1 MNLFPVITR
10 ELQVQARQASTNRMR
25 WIAAGAVML
34 IWCFL
39 MTMGNRA
46 SPHERAQVIFIAIGI
61 VCLGYVMMA
70 GIFQTADCISEERRE
85 GTLGLLFLTDLKGY
99 DVVLGKLASSSLHSF
114 YTFLAVVPVMALP
127 LLMGGM
133 TVGEFW
139 RVMLVLLVTLFLS
152 LSVGMLIS
160 SVSRDSRGAMSGTFL
175 VMLVLAG
182 VMPLLW
188 LWSVSGNILRTGEE
202 RFLWLS
208 PPHAFKCAFDNF
220 YSGGRGAQNFWSSV
234 LTMLGIGMSCLLGA
248 SLLLPRVWQESGE
261 VTRAKRIW
269 NRRLFANW
277 AQQRAKVAGQLLRDA
292 RPFLWLATRDG
303 RPRAMAHWVF
313 ILLTPAWIYL
323 YATVLLLEKRAMNG
337 VYVPILI
344 LVTYGMHLILK
355 CLVAAEA
362 SRRFSEDRAS
372 GALEL
377 LLVTPLRPAEIVAS
391 QFRGV
396 WLSFRWCFL
405 VLTLMNLA
413 LLACVLSQDMFG
425 SGCEPRRVFTVMCIG
440 GLLLLFVDGYALINV
455 GMWTAMTTKRH
466 ARAFMATVM
475 RVLLTPWLAVVFFFF
490 LGMVGAYGSANGT
503 PEVIVTLWFVLGG
516 VVSFIAA
523 GTAASNLD
531 KHFREIASLGKL
543 EMPPPV
549 SDLADR

>member
-1 MNLFPVITR
+1 MNFLPVITR

-25 WIAAGAVML
+25 WLAAGAVML

-39 MTMGNRA
+39 MMMGNRA
-46 SPHERAQVIFIAIGI
+46 SPHERAQIIFIAMGV

-70 GIFQTADCISEERRE
+70 GIFQTADCISEEKRE

-139 RVMLVLLVTLFLS
+139 RVTLVLVVTLFLS
-152 LSVGMLIS
+152 LSVGMFIS
-160 SVSRDSRGAMSGTFL
+160 SVSRDARGAMSGTFL

-188 LWSVSGNILRTGEE
+188 LWSASGNVLRVGEQ
-202 RFLWLS
+202 RFLWPS
-208 PPHAFKCAFDNF
+208 PPHAFMCAFDNF
-220 YSGGRGAQNFWSSV
+220 YSGWRGVQTFWKSV
-234 LTMLGIGMSCLLGA
+234 MTIFGIGVSCLVVA
-248 SLLLPRVWQESGE
+248 TLLLPRMWQESGE
-261 VTRAKRIW
+261 GSREKRRWLRRPFASWAK
-269 NRRLFANW
+269 
-277 AQQRAKVAGQLLRDA
+277 QRAEVAGQLLRDS
-292 RPFLWLATRDG
+292 RPFLWLASRDG
-303 RPRAMAHWVF
+303 RPRAMAHWAF
-313 ILLTPAWIYL
+313 ILLTPAWVYL
-323 YATVLLLEKRAMNG
+323 YAMVLNLGSLAMNG
-337 VYVPILI
+337 VYVPILFF
-344 LVTYGMHLILK
+344 LTYGMHLILK
-355 CLVAAEA
+355 CMVAAEA

-405 VLTLMNLA
+405 TLTLVNLA
-413 LLACVLSQDMFG
+413 SLAWVFGADILG
-425 SGCEPRRVFTVMCIG
+425 SGGEPQRVFTVICVG
-440 GLLLLFVDGYALINV
+440 GLMMLFVDGYALINV
-455 GMWTAMTTKRH
+455 GMWTAMTKKRH
-466 ARAFMATVM
+466 ARAFMATTM
-475 RVLLTPWLAVVFFFF
+475 RVLLAPWLAVVFFFF
-490 LGMVGAYGSANGT
+490 LGMVGAYGGRNGA

-523 GTAASNLD
+523 GTAASKLD
-531 KHFREIASLGKL
+531 QHFREIASLGKV
-543 EMPPPV
+543 ETQPPMPA
-549 SDLADR
+549 STN

>member
-1 MNLFPVITR
+1 MNFLPVITR

-34 IWCFL
+34 IWCLL
-39 MTMGNRA
+39 MTVGNNA
-46 SPHERAQVIFIAIGI
+46 SPHERAQVIFVAISV
-61 VCLGYVMMA
+61 VCLGYVMLA
-70 GIFQTADCISEERRE
+70 GVFQTADCISEERRE

-99 DVVLGKLASSSLHSF
+99 DVVLGKLASTSLHSF

-139 RVMLVLLVTLFLS
+139 RVVLVLVATLFLS

-160 SVSRDSRGAMSGTFL
+160 SVSRDSRGAMSITFL

-188 LWSVSGNILRTGEE
+188 LWSVSGNAPRSGEE
-202 RFLWLS
+202 RLLWPS
-208 PPHAFKCAFDNF
+208 PPHAFLCAFDDS
-220 YSGGRGAQNFWSSV
+220 YSFGRGARTYLNSV
-234 LTMLGIGMSCLLGA
+234 LTMLTIALSCLLA
-248 SLLLPRVWQESGE
+248 ACVLLPRVWQESGKG
-261 VTRAKRIW
+261 TRTKRLW
-269 NRRLFANW
+269 NLWLFENW
-277 AQQRAKVAGQLLRDA
+277 AKQRAKTAGQSMRDSS
-292 RPFLWLATRDG
+292 PFLWLTTRDG
-303 RPRAMAHWVF
+303 RPRALAHWTF
-313 ILLTPAWIYL
+313 LILTPVWIYL
-323 YATVLLLEKRAMNG
+323 YATIFVLDNRARNGAEFPILLL
-337 VYVPILI
+337 L
-344 LVTYGMHLILK
+344 TYALHLILK

-405 VLTLMNLA
+405 TLTLMNLA
-413 LLACVLSQDMFG
+413 LLAWVNSTEAFG
-425 SGCEPRRVFTVMCIG
+425 SNSTASMMFSLTMAG
-440 GLLLLFVDGYALINV
+440 GLAVLLVDGFALINV

-466 ARAFMATVM
+466 ARAFLSTTM
-475 RVLLTPWLAVVFFFF
+475 RVMLAPVLCVVLFFILGNAGAFNGMNSPQAALVAWFF
-490 LGMVGAYGSANGT
+490 
-503 PEVIVTLWFVLGG
+503 IGG
-516 VVSFIAA
+516 VVSFIAG
-523 GTAASNLD
+523 GTAAANLSL
-531 KHFREIASLGKL
+531 HFREIASLGKV
-543 EMPPPV
+543 ESPPPV
-549 SDLADR
+549 TEVTV

>member
-1 MNLFPVITR
+1 MNFLPVITR
-10 ELQVQARQASTNRMR
+10 ELQVQARQSVTNRMR

-34 IWCFL
+34 IWCLL
-39 MTMGNRA
+39 MTMGDRS
-46 SPHERAQVIFIAIGI
+46 SPHERAQLIFIAIGV

-70 GIFQTADCISEERRE
+70 GVFLTADCISEERRE

-99 DVVLGKLASSSLHSF
+99 DVVLGKLASTSLHSF

-139 RVMLVLLVTLFLS
+139 RVILVLVVTLFLS
-152 LSVGMLIS
+152 LSVGMFIS
-160 SVSRDSRGAMSGTFL
+160 SVSRDARGAMSITFF
-175 VMLVLAG
+175 VMIVLGG

-188 LWSVSGNILRTGEE
+188 LWSVSGNVLRTGEE
-202 RFLWLS
+202 RFLLPS
-208 PPHAFKCAFDNF
+208 PPNAFMRAFEN
-220 YSGGRGAQNFWSSV
+220 YYTGGRGAREFWNSV
-234 LTMLGIGMSCLLGA
+234 LTMLTIGTSCLVA
-248 SLLLPRVWQESGE
+248 ACVLLPRVWQETGE
-261 VTRAKRIW
+261 GVRTKRIW
-269 NRRLFANW
+269 DRRLFENW
-277 AQQRAKVAGQLLRDA
+277 AKQRAKAAGQLLRDA

-303 RPRAMAHWVF
+303 RPRALANWAF
-313 ILLTPAWIYL
+313 LLLTPVWIYL
-323 YATVLLLEKRAMNG
+323 YSMVHLHQSRAMNAA
-337 VYVPILI
+337 YAPILFF
-344 LVTYGMHLILK
+344 LTYGMHLILK

-405 VLTLMNLA
+405 TLTLMNVAALA
-413 LLACVLSQDMFG
+413 WVNFSQAFASNNSALEMF
-425 SGCEPRRVFTVMCIG
+425 SLMFAG
-440 GLLLLFVDGYALINV
+440 GLVMLFVDGFALINV

-466 ARAFMATVM
+466 ARAFMSTMM
-475 RVLLTPWLAVVFFFF
+475 RVMLPPVVALVLIFFLAASGAFRGSGSEQVVLVGWLA
-490 LGMVGAYGSANGT
+490 
-503 PEVIVTLWFVLGG
+503 IGG

-523 GTAASNLD
+523 GTAAANLSQ
-531 KHFREIASLGKL
+531 HFREIASLGKVEL
-543 EMPPPV
+543 KNPI
-549 SDLADR
+549 SGF

>member
-39 MTMGNRA
+39 MTIGNRA
-46 SPHERAQVIFIAIGI
+46 SPHERAQVIFVAIGV

-70 GIFQTADCISEERRE
+70 GVFQTADCISEERRE

-139 RVMLVLLVTLFLS
+139 RVTLVLVVTLLLS
-152 LSVGMLIS
+152 LSVGMFIS
-160 SVSRDSRGAMSGTFL
+160 SVSRDVRGAMSGTFL

-182 VMPLLW
+182 IMPLLW
-188 LWSVSGNILRTGEE
+188 VLSVSGNLRSGYEYV
-202 RFLWLS
+202 LWPS
-208 PPHAFKCAFDNF
+208 PPHAFRCAFDNY
-220 YSGGRGAQNFWSSV
+220 YSGGRGAQNFWNSV
-234 LTMLGIGMSCLLGA
+234 MTMMAIATSCLFA
-248 SLLLPRVWQESGE
+248 ACVLLPRVWQDSGE
-261 VTRAKRIW
+261 VTRSKRIW
-269 NRRLFANW
+269 NRRLFENW
-277 AQQRAKVAGQLLRDA
+277 AKQRAKLAGQLMRDS

-303 RPRAMAHWVF
+303 RPLALAHWAF
-313 ILLTPAWIYL
+313 FLLTPAWVYL
-323 YATVLLLEKRAMNG
+323 YAVIFNLGSRAMNG
-337 VYVPILI
+337 AYVPILI
-344 LVTYGMHLILK
+344 LLTYGMHLILK

-405 VLTLMNLA
+405 TLTLMNLA
-413 LLACVLSQDMFG
+413 SLAWVLGADIFG
-425 SGCEPRRVFTVMCIG
+425 SNNEPQRVFTLICVG
-440 GLLLLFVDGYALINV
+440 GLVMLFVDGYALINV

-466 ARAFMATVM
+466 ARAFLATAM
-475 RVLLTPWLAVVFFFF
+475 RVLMLPWLAIVFFFF
-490 LGMVGAYGSANGT
+490 MGTVGAIGGGRGT
-503 PEVIVTLWFVLGG
+503 AEAMIVLWFILGG

-531 KHFREIASLGKL
+531 QCFREIASVGKV
-543 EMPPPV
+543 ESRSPMPAPTD
-549 SDLADR
+549 S

>member
-1 MNLFPVITR
+1 MNFLPVITR

-39 MTMGNRA
+39 MTLGNRA
-46 SPHERAQVIFIAIGI
+46 SPHERAQVIFIAISV

-114 YTFLAVVPVMALP
+114 CTFLAVVPVMALP
-127 LLMGGM
+127 LLMGDM

-139 RVMLVLLVTLFLS
+139 RVTLVLVVTLFLS
-152 LSVGMLIS
+152 LSVGMFIS
-160 SVSRDSRGAMSGTFL
+160 SVSRDSRGAMSITFL

-188 LWSVSGNILRTGEE
+188 LLSVWGNLRGGYEFILWT
-202 RFLWLS
+202 S
-208 PPHAFKCAFDNF
+208 PTHAFKCAVDNF
-220 YSGGRGAQNFWSSV
+220 YSGGRGAQNFWNSV
-234 LTMLGIGMSCLLGA
+234 LTMVGIGTGCLVAA
-248 SLLLPRVWQESGE
+248 SALLPRVWQESGE
-261 VTRAKRIW
+261 STREKRIW
-269 NRRLFANW
+269 LRRPFANW
-277 AQQRAKVAGQLLRDA
+277 AKQRAKAAGQRVRDS
-292 RPFLWLATRDG
+292 RPFIWLATRDG
-303 RPRAMAHWVF
+303 RPRAMAHSAF
-313 ILLTPAWIYL
+313 LLLTPVWGYM
-323 YATVLLLEKRAMNG
+323 YAMILGLGSRAMNS
-337 VYVPILI
+337 VHVPILV
-344 LVTYGMHLILK
+344 LLTYGMHLILK

-377 LLVTPLRPAEIVAS
+377 LLVTPLRPAEVVAS

-405 VLTLMNLA
+405 GLTLLN
-413 LLACVLSQDMFG
+413 
-425 SGCEPRRVFTVMCIG
+425 
-440 GLLLLFVDGYALINV
+440 LLLLAWVLEMDMLGRGGEPQTVFSIIFVGGLVMLFLDAYALINV
-455 GMWTAMTTKRH
+455 GMWTAMTKKRH
-466 ARAFMATVM
+466 TRAFMATVM
-475 RVLLTPWLAVVFFFF
+475 RVLLAPWLAVVFFFF
-490 LGMVGAYGSANGT
+490 LGMVGAYGGVNAK
-503 PEVIVTLWFVLGG
+503 PEVIVSSWFVLGG

-531 KHFREIASLGKL
+531 KHFGEIASLGKV
-543 EMPPPV
+543 ETQPPMPAP
-549 SDLADR
+549 AD

>member
-1 MNLFPVITR
+1 MNFLPVITR

-39 MTMGNRA
+39 MTIGNHA
-46 SPHERAQVIFIAIGI
+46 SPHERAQVIFIAIGV

-114 YTFLAVVPVMALP
+114 YTFLAVVPVMSLP

-139 RVMLVLLVTLFLS
+139 RVTLVLVVTLFLS
-152 LSVGMLIS
+152 LSVGMFIS
-160 SVSRDSRGAMSGTFL
+160 SVSRDVRGAMSGTFL

-188 LWSVSGNILRTGEE
+188 LWSVSGNSMRGYEYIL
-202 RFLWLS
+202 WPS
-208 PPHAFKCAFDNF
+208 PPHAFQYAFDNY
-220 YSGGRGAQNFWSSV
+220 YSGGRGAQTFWNSV
-234 LTMLGIGMSCLLGA
+234 MTLVVLGTGCLLAA
-248 SLLLPRVWQESGE
+248 SVLLPRVWQESGE
-261 VTRAKRIW
+261 GARVKRIW
-269 NRRLFANW
+269 LRRPFASW
-277 AQQRAKVAGQLLRDA
+277 TKQRAKAAGQSLRDS

-303 RPRAMAHWVF
+303 RPRAMALWAFF
-313 ILLTPAWIYL
+313 ILSPVWIYL
-323 YATVLLLEKRAMNG
+323 YAVVLSWESNARNRMEFPILLL
-337 VYVPILI
+337 L
-344 LVTYGMHLILK
+344 TYAMHLILK

-362 SRRFSEDRAS
+362 GRRFSEDRAS

-396 WLSFRWCFL
+396 WLSFRCCFL
-405 VLTLMNLA
+405 TLALMNLA
-413 LLACVLSQDMFG
+413 LLAWVNLADAFG
-425 SGCEPRRVFTVMCIG
+425 SNGSNNIARTMFSLMMAG
-440 GLLLLFVDGYALINV
+440 GIALLFVDGYALINV
-455 GMWTAMTTKRH
+455 GMWTAMTTTRH
-466 ARAFMATVM
+466 ARAFMSTMM
-475 RVLLTPWLAVVFFFF
+475 RVMLPPVLCVVLIFF
-490 LGMVGAYGSANGT
+490 LGNSGALTGQNSEQVALIGWL
-503 PEVIVTLWFVLGG
+503 VIGG

-523 GTAASNLD
+523 GTAAANLSLY
-531 KHFREIASLGKL
+531 FREIASLGKV
-543 EMPPPV
+543 ETQPPPA
-549 SDLADR
+549 STD

>member
-1 MNLFPVITR
+1 MNFLPVITR

-25 WIAAGAVML
+25 WIAVGAVML

-39 MTMGNRA
+39 MTLGNRA
-46 SPHERAQVIFIAIGI
+46 SPHERAQVIFIAIGV

-70 GIFQTADCISEERRE
+70 GVFQTADCISEERRE
-85 GTLGLLFLTDLKGY
+85 GTLGLLFLTDLNGY
-99 DVVLGKLASSSLHSF
+99 DVVLGKLASTSLQSF

-139 RVMLVLLVTLFLS
+139 RVTLVLVVTLFLS
-152 LSVGMLIS
+152 LSVGMSIS
-160 SVSRDSRGAMSGTFL
+160 SVSRDARGAMSITFL
-175 VMLVLAG
+175 VMLVLAA

-188 LWSVSGNILRTGEE
+188 VLTKSVGLGGPGCEYLLR
-202 RFLWLS
+202 LS
-208 PPHAFKCAFDNF
+208 PPHAFMCAFDNF
-220 YSGGRGAQNFWSSV
+220 YSGGAGTQRFWNSV
-234 LTMLGIGMSCLLGA
+234 MTIFGIGASCLLA
-248 SLLLPRVWQESGE
+248 ACVLLPRVWQDSGE
-261 VTRAKRIW
+261 VTRSKRIW
-269 NRRLFANW
+269 NRRLFENW
-277 AQQRAKVAGQLLRDA
+277 AKQRAKVAGQLMRDS

-303 RPRAMAHWVF
+303 RPRVLAHWAF
-313 ILLTPAWIYL
+313 LILSPVWIYL
-323 YATVLLLEKRAMNG
+323 YAAIFSLGTRAMNG
-337 VYVPILI
+337 VHVPILM
-344 LVTYGMHLILK
+344 LLTYGMHLILK

-405 VLTLMNLA
+405 TLTLMNLA
-413 LLACVLSQDMFG
+413 SLAWVLGTDIFG
-425 SGCEPRRVFTVMCIG
+425 TNAEPQRVFTFICAG
-440 GLLLLFVDGYALINV
+440 GLVMLFVDGYALINV

-466 ARAFMATVM
+466 ARAFMATAM
-475 RVLLTPWLAVVFFFF
+475 RVLMLPWLAIVFFFF
-490 LGMVGAYGSANGT
+490 MGTVGAIGGGRGT
-503 PEVIVTLWFVLGG
+503 AEAMIVLWFILGG

-531 KHFREIASLGKL
+531 QRFREIASVGKV
-543 EMPPPV
+543 ESRSPMPEPT
-549 SDLADR
+549 D

>member
-39 MTMGNRA
+39 MSIGNRA
-46 SPHERAQVIFIAIGI
+46 SPHERAQVIFIAIS
-61 VCLGYVMMA
+61 VVSLGYVMMA
-70 GIFQTADCISEERRE
+70 GIFQTADCISEEKRE
-85 GTLGLLFLTDLKGY
+85 GTLGLLFLTDLKGH

-133 TVGEFW
+133 TLGEFW
-139 RVMLVLLVTLFLS
+139 RVTLVLVVTLFLS
-152 LSVGMLIS
+152 LSVGMFIS
-160 SVSRDSRGAMSGTFL
+160 SVSRDARGAMSGTFL
-175 VMLVLAG
+175 VMLALAG

-188 LWSVSGNILRTGEE
+188 LWSASGNIMRAGEQ
-202 RFLWLS
+202 RFLWPS
-208 PPHAFKCAFDNF
+208 PPHAFMCAFDNF
-220 YSGGRGAQNFWSSV
+220 YSGGRGAQRFWNSI
-234 LTMLGIGMSCLLGA
+234 LTMLGIATSCLLA
-248 SLLLPRVWQESGE
+248 ACALLPRVWRESGE
-261 VTRAKRIW
+261 GTRKKRIW
-269 NRRLFANW
+269 NHRLFANW
-277 AQQRAKVAGQLLRDA
+277 AKQRAKVAGQLLRDS

-303 RPRAMAHWVF
+303 RPRAMAHWTF
-313 ILLTPAWIYL
+313 FLLTPAWVYL
-323 YATVLLLEKRAMNG
+323 YAMILGLNNRAMNG
-337 VYVPILI
+337 VHIPILI
-344 LVTYGMHLILK
+344 LLTYGMHLILK

-405 VLTLMNLA
+405 TLTLMNLA
-413 LLACVLSQDMFG
+413 SLAWVLGTNIFG
-425 SGCEPRRVFTVMCIG
+425 SSGEPQRVFTVICVG
-440 GLLLLFVDGYALINV
+440 GLMMLFVDGYALINV

-475 RVLLTPWLAVVFFFF
+475 RVLMLPWLAIVFFFF
-490 LGMVGAYGSANGT
+490 LGTVGAIGGGRGT
-503 PEVIVTLWFVLGG
+503 AEAMIVLWFVLGG
-516 VVSFIAA
+516 VVSIIAA
-523 GTAASNLD
+523 GTSASKLD
-531 KHFREIASLGKL
+531 QHFREIASLGKVESL
-543 EMPPPV
+543 SPM
-549 SDLADR
+549 LAPTD

>member
-1 MNLFPVITR
+1 MNFLPVITR
-10 ELQVQARQASTNRMR
+10 ELQARQASTNRMR

-34 IWCFL
+34 IWWFL
-39 MTMGNRA
+39 MTMGHS
-46 SPHERAQVIFIAIGI
+46 SPQERAKVIFIAIGV

-70 GIFQTADCISEERRE
+70 GIFQTADCISEEKRE

-99 DVVLGKLASSSLHSF
+99 DVVLGKLASTSLHSF

-139 RVMLVLLVTLFLS
+139 RVTLVLVVTLFLS
-152 LSVGMLIS
+152 LSVGMFIS
-160 SVSRDSRGAMSGTFL
+160 SVSRDARGAMSGTFL

-182 VMPLLW
+182 VMPLFWMLS
-188 LWSVSGNILRTGEE
+188 LSGNLRGGYE
-202 RFLWLS
+202 FIQWPS

-220 YSGGRGAQNFWSSV
+220 YSSGRGVQRFWNSV
-234 LTMLGIGMSCLLGA
+234 LTMLGIAASCLLAA
-248 SLLLPRVWQESGE
+248 SVLLPRVWQESGE
-261 VTRAKRIW
+261 GIRTKRIW

-277 AQQRAKVAGQLLRDA
+277 ASQRAKLAGQTLRDS

-303 RPRAMAHWVF
+303 RPRGMAHWAF
-313 ILLTPAWIYL
+313 LILTPVWIYL
-323 YATVLLLEKRAMNG
+323 YAMIFGLGSRAMNG

-344 LVTYGMHLILK
+344 LLTYGMHLILK

-405 VLTLMNLA
+405 ALTLMNLA
-413 LLACVLSQDMFG
+413 SLAWVLGTDIFG
-425 SGCEPRRVFTVMCIG
+425 SNGEPQRVFTVICIG
-440 GLLLLFVDGYALINV
+440 GLMLLFVDGYALINV

-475 RVLLTPWLAVVFFFF
+475 RVLLAPWLAVVFFFF
-490 LGMVGAYGSANGT
+490 LGMVGAFGGGSGT
-503 PEVIVTLWFVLGG
+503 PEVIVSLWFVLGG

-523 GTAASNLD
+523 GTAASNLAQ
-531 KHFREIASLGKL
+531 HFREIASLGKVESL
-543 EMPPPV
+543 SPMPAPTD
-549 SDLADR
+549 S